1 MESVDVLPIA
11 KPALFAKDR
20 RGTSTLMFGLVSIP
34 LIGAVGAMSDYSTAA
49 DARTKLQAVADSV
62 ALKLAKNHTAKTDAE
77 LQAEGDALVRTLMI
91 GRADATVGTVTV
103 TRASQKINVVAAGT
117 ATARFSKFF
126 GAGNTPI
133 KATAQS
139 VWGNRKLEIALVLD
153 NTLSMNSSGKMTAL
167 KTAATNFINTMEAAA
182 TEADS
187 VKIAIVP
194 FNTTIKVGTA
204 YASASWLTMNYIAS
218 AQRPSWDGCVM
229 DRDQPYD
236 VSDDLPV
243 PGTLAT
249 LYPAR
254 MCPQS
259 SLASIAPLS
268 TNFGALRSK
277 ISSMTPAGYTNVTIG
292 VAWGHVML
300 SNQAPMTEAAAYGT
314 ANVDKIMIVLTDGD
328 NTQNRWTT
336 TSSQIDQRTQ
346 LACSAA
352 KANNIRI
359 YTIRVIE
366 GNASLLR
373 GCATSTSM
381 YYNVTS
387 AAQLNPVFAAIA
399 QSIQNLRLTN

>member
-1 MESVDVLPIA
+1 MGSVDVPSFA
-11 KPALFAKDR
+11 KFAHFAKDR
-20 RGTSTLMFGLVSIP
+20 RATSTLMFGLVSIP

-62 ALKLAKNHTAKTDAE
+62 ALKLAKNHTAKTDPE
-77 LQAEGDALVRTLMI
+77 LQAEGDALVRALMT
-91 GRADATVGTVTV
+91 GRADATVGTVNV
-103 TRASQKINVVAAGT
+103 TRVSQKINVVATGSA
-117 ATARFSKFF
+117 AARFSKFF
-126 GAGNTPI
+126 GSGNTPI
-133 KATAQS
+133 KVTAQS
-139 VWGNRKLEIALVLD
+139 VWGNRKLEIVLVLD

-167 KTAATNFINTMEAAA
+167 KTAATNFINTMEDAA

-194 FNTTIKVGTA
+194 FNTTVKVGTSYSTA
-204 YASASWLTMNYIAS
+204 TWLTLNNIPS

-229 DRDQPYD
+229 DRDQSYD
-236 VSDDLPV
+236 VNDDVPV

-254 MCPQS
+254 MCPYS
-259 SLASIAPLS
+259 SLATIMPLS
-268 TNFGALRSK
+268 TNFAALRTK
-277 ISSMTPAGYTNVTIG
+277 ISGMTPAGNTNVTIG
-292 VAWGHVML
+292 VAWGHAML

-328 NTQNRWTT
+328 NTQNRWT
-336 TSSQIDQRTQ
+336 SNSWQIDQRTQ
-346 LACSAA
+346 LACSSV
-352 KANNIRI
+352 KTDNIRV
-359 YTIRVIE
+359 YTIRVIA
-366 GNASLLR
+366 GNGSLLQ
-373 GCATSTSM
+373 GCATSPSM